1 MSGFVH
7 TTARSAIN
15 DINTIF
21 ARKGDIIQGAHLII
35 MLIFHKKS
43 KWFLNGNIGEA
54 IVLT

>member
-21 ARKGDIIQGAHLII
+21 ARKGDIIQVGQLRI
-35 MLIFHKKS
+35 MLIFHKKI